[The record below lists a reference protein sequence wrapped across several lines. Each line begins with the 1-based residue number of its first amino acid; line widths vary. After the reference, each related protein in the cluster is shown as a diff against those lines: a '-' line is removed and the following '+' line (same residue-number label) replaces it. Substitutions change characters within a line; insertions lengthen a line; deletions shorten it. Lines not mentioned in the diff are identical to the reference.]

1 MWGPDVHQIPPYE
14 ALKQFTFAFS
24 LFGGI
29 MLFSYLVTPTKPVVP
44 REYPFDGLVKELGG
58 LEENKVSSCLSFTY
72 LLWGH
77 HTNAIL
83 SCFAIGLNL
92 LGSSLALV
100 SGAGGIVGGGRGV
113 MKQTK

>member
-29 MLFSYLVTPTKPVVP
+29 LLFSYLVTPTKPVVP

-58 LEENKVSSCLSFTY
+58 LEENKVMLSFTY
-72 LLWGH
+72 LLWGY
-77 HTNAIL
+77 HTYAIL
-83 SCFAIGLNL
+83 SCFARGLNL
-92 LGSSLALV
+92 LGFSLALV
-100 SGAGGIVGGGRGV
+100 SGADGIAGGR
-113 MKQTK
+113 